1 MKIVGFQKLTMVDY
15 PGKMACIIFTE
26 GCNYRCPYCHN
37 SLLVYEKSDYEIK
50 EEEIFN
56 YLDKRKGI
64 IEGIVISGGEPTL
77 QSDLKE
83 FLIKLRN
90 YPISIK
96 LDTNGSNPK
105 IIKELID
112 NNLVDYIAMD
122 IKNSIKKYP
131 ITTAINKINTDN
143 VLESINI
150 LKKSKIDYEFRTT
163 IVKELHDI
171 EDIKEI
177 RKLSGKSKYYIQNF
191 RDNENVKYSNLN
203 GFTDIELNEI
213 KNNIDGAIIRGL

>member
-37 SLLVYEKSDYEIK
+37 SLLVYEKSNCEIDK
-50 EEEIFN
+50 KEIFD

-64 IEGIVISGGEPTL
+64 VEGIVISGGEPTL
-77 QSDLKE
+77 QKDLIDFLKE
-83 FLIKLRN
+83 LRN
-90 YPISIK
+90 YDVSIK
-96 LDTNGSNPK
+96 LDTNGSNPDILKK
-105 IIKELID
+105 IID

-143 VLESINI
+143 VLKSIEL
-150 LKKSKIDYEFRTT
+150 LKQNKVDYEFRTT
-163 IVKELHDI
+163 IVKELHDLN
-171 EDIKEI
+171 DLKEI
-177 RKLSGKSKYYIQNF
+177 KKIIGKSKYYIQNF
-191 RDNENVKYSNLN
+191 RDNENVKYSNLH
-203 GFTDIELNEI
+203 GFTNDELKEIE
-213 KNNIDGAIIRGL
+213 NNIDGAIIRGL

>member
-37 SLLVYEKSDYEIK
+37 SLLVYEKSDYEIDK
-50 EEEIFN
+50 QEIFD

-64 IEGIVISGGEPTL
+64 IEGIVVSGGEPTL

-83 FLIKLRN
+83 FLIKLRE

-96 LDTNGSNPK
+96 LDTNGSNPN

-112 NNLVDYIAMD
+112 SNLVDYIAMD
-122 IKNSIKKYP
+122 IKNSMEKYP

-150 LKKSKIDYEFRTT
+150 LKNSNIDYEFRTT

-171 EDIKEI
+171 EDIKKI
-177 RKLSGKSKYYIQNF
+177 RKLIGKSKYYVQNF
-191 RDNENVKYSNLN
+191 RDNENVKYSNLH
-203 GFTDIELNEI
+203 GFTDNELKEIE
-213 KNNIDGAIIRGL
+213 NNIDGAIIRGL

>member
-37 SLLVYEKSDYEIK
+37 SLLVYEKSDYEMD

-56 YLDKRKGI
+56 YIDKRKGI

-77 QSDLKE
+77 QKDLKE

-131 ITTAINKINTDN
+131 ITSAINKINTDN

-177 RKLSGKSKYYIQNF
+177 RKLIGKSKYYIQNF
-191 RDNENVKYSNLN
+191 RDNENVKYSNLH

>member
-37 SLLVYEKSDYEIK
+37 SLLVYEKSDYEID

-56 YLDKRKGI
+56 YIDKRKGI

-77 QSDLKE
+77 QKDLKE

-177 RKLSGKSKYYIQNF
+177 RKLIGKSKYYIQNF
-191 RDNENVKYSNLN
+191 RDNENVKYSNLH